1 MVSAPRSEATTDEWS
16 PIAPANIAP
25 FVAYLATED
34 CPIHGRIFLVSGGT
48 VHLFQPFSIID
59 AIEKDGLWSVGELKA
74 EAARFADVPFTLN
87 NPYEGQ
93 MG

>member
-1 MVSAPRSEATTDEWS
+1 MSEAPAEDWS
-16 PIAPANIAP
+16 PTGPENISP

-34 CPIHGRIFLVSGGT
+34 CPIHGRIFLVAGGT
-48 VHLFQPFSIID
+48 VRLFQPFSIID
-59 AIEKDGLWSVGELKA
+59 AIEKEGLWSVSELKA
-74 EAARFADVPFTLN
+74 EAARFADVPFNLN